1 MGGFCINHKL
11 SGVVFLCFM
20 ALVSV
25 NGIYAASD
33 EQNLTSDSYINTT
46 PPDSNTTNTTN
57 ESSSSGPNP
66 EYNNYQ
72 NNYQAAGEA
81 PPSFTNEQ
89 IIQAA
94 LDVKRFLEGNKYLP
108 DYITING
115 I

>member
-1 MGGFCINHKL
+1 
-11 SGVVFLCFM
+11 M

-33 EQNLTSDSYINTT
+33 GQNLTSDSYTNTT
-46 PPDSNTTNTTN
+46 PPDSNTPATTTQSL
-57 ESSSSGPNP
+57 SSEDNPNDD
-66 EYNNYQ
+66 YQ
-72 NNYQAAGEA
+72 NNDYQAAGEA

-115 I
+115 